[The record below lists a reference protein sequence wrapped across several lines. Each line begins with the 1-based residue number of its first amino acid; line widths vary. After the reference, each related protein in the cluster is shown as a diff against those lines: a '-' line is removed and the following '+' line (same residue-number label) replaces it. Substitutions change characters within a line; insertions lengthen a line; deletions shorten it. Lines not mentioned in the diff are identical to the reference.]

1 MNELLAPAGTLECA
15 VAAFE
20 SGADAVYAGVS
31 RFNARERNRN
41 FTYDEMSRL
50 SRYAKDS
57 GKKFYVTMNTLIKDG
72 EIDGFTAEL
81 ERLSRLEPDALI
93 VQDWGAVKIC
103 RDFFPEF
110 RLHASTQAGIHNR
123 AGLRVAARAGI
134 ARVILER
141 QLTLAEV
148 AALAERRP
156 TELEVFIHG
165 ALCCSLSGM
174 CCFSS
179 VQGGFSG
186 NRGKCK
192 QPCRRLYRN
201 ENGDRSPLFS
211 PDDLQAV
218 ALIHSLKQIGIDSFK
233 IEGRLKRAD
242 YVQKTVAAYRLL
254 LDNDA
259 SDKKVVEEAE
269 KILKGTAV
277 RAVGVGFYDEKNR
290 KSLLGKPSRQ
300 TGEAAAVLI
309 SADGLR
315 RTAKALTEVRLGD
328 KLRLGSDPDA
338 RIVTLKRIESNGKAV
353 GFVRPNGIFAFT
365 AGFPASGGGN
375 SKKEVLY
382 RIGTQIGKSPE
393 FLERMKR
400 FDDRRPLPLTVRL
413 TGEALSVA
421 VTGAPQ
427 TERRLPY
434 RPAAAE
440 TSAVDRETL
449 ERIFSRCGGV
459 GWKAGKV
466 TAEVEG
472 RWFVPVSLQ
481 KRWRREIEEV
491 WREAPV
497 RGRPRQEAVRAAAGA
512 WRSETVSDGTLTV
525 IGCRQT
531 PDGRPAVRCVREAET
546 AVAGDELLL
555 PCFLS
560 DSDTELWRKS
570 VEEALSRGVRRF
582 RLTSLFQLDFP
593 FPADALLTVSYP
605 LPAVNAFAARFF
617 VEFGCSRVQIW
628 PELNDGE
635 AAEAAAASG
644 CARERLV
651 SGGFPVLA
659 TRAAVR
665 GSAAF
670 SDGGD
675 PAFSGW
681 HIRRDR
687 QTGLN
692 FLFPDRPVA
701 AAPIPGCGE
710 FFAPAEN
717 PSAPPLSFPGLR

>member
-300 TGEAAAVLI
+300 TGEAAA
-309 SADGLR
+309 
-315 RTAKALTEVRLGD
+315 
-328 KLRLGSDPDA
+328 
-338 RIVTLKRIESNGKAV
+338 NGTHT
-353 GFVRPNGIFAFT
+353 GQ
-365 AGFPASGGGN
+365 AG
-375 SKKEVLY
+375 
-382 RIGTQIGKSPE
+382 
-393 FLERMKR
+393 
-400 FDDRRPLPLTVRL
+400 
-413 TGEALSVA
+413 
-421 VTGAPQ
+421 
-427 TERRLPY
+427 
-434 RPAAAE
+434 E
-440 TSAVDRETL
+440 T
-449 ERIFSRCGGV
+449 
-459 GWKAGKV
+459 
-466 TAEVEG
+466 
-472 RWFVPVSLQ
+472 
-481 KRWRREIEEV
+481 
-491 WREAPV
+491 
-497 RGRPRQEAVRAAAGA
+497 AAGA
-512 WRSETVSDGTLTV
+512 VPSA
-525 IGCRQT
+525 
-531 PDGRPAVRCVREAET
+531 RPQEAGET
-546 AVAGDELLL
+546 A
-555 PCFLS
+555 
-560 DSDTELWRKS
+560 
-570 VEEALSRGVRRF
+570 
-582 RLTSLFQLDFP
+582 
-593 FPADALLTVSYP
+593 
-605 LPAVNAFAARFF
+605 
-617 VEFGCSRVQIW
+617 
-628 PELNDGE
+628 
-635 AAEAAAASG
+635 
-644 CARERLV
+644 
-651 SGGFPVLA
+651 
-659 TRAAVR
+659 
-665 GSAAF
+665 
-670 SDGGD
+670 
-675 PAFSGW
+675 
-681 HIRRDR
+681 
-687 QTGLN
+687 
-692 FLFPDRPVA
+692 
-701 AAPIPGCGE
+701 
-710 FFAPAEN
+710 EN
-717 PSAPPLSFPGLR
+717 S

>member
-1 MNELLAPAGTLECA
+1 
-15 VAAFE
+15 
-20 SGADAVYAGVS
+20 
-31 RFNARERNRN
+31 
-41 FTYDEMSRL
+41 
-50 SRYAKDS
+50 
-57 GKKFYVTMNTLIKDG
+57 
-72 EIDGFTAEL
+72 
-81 ERLSRLEPDALI
+81 
-93 VQDWGAVKIC
+93 
-103 RDFFPEF
+103 
-110 RLHASTQAGIHNR
+110 
-123 AGLRVAARAGI
+123 
-134 ARVILER
+134 
-141 QLTLAEV
+141 
-148 AALAERRP
+148 
-156 TELEVFIHG
+156 
-165 ALCCSLSGM
+165 
-174 CCFSS
+174 
-179 VQGGFSG
+179 
-186 NRGKCK
+186 
-192 QPCRRLYRN
+192 
-201 ENGDRSPLFS
+201 
-211 PDDLQAV
+211 
-218 ALIHSLKQIGIDSFK
+218 
-233 IEGRLKRAD
+233 
-242 YVQKTVAAYRLL
+242 
-254 LDNDA
+254 
-259 SDKKVVEEAE
+259 
-269 KILKGTAV
+269 
-277 RAVGVGFYDEKNR
+277 
-290 KSLLGKPSRQ
+290 
-300 TGEAAAVLI
+300 
-309 SADGLR
+309 
-315 RTAKALTEVRLGD
+315 
-328 KLRLGSDPDA
+328 
-338 RIVTLKRIESNGKAV
+338 
-353 GFVRPNGIFAFT
+353 
-365 AGFPASGGGN
+365 
-375 SKKEVLY
+375 
-382 RIGTQIGKSPE
+382 
-393 FLERMKR
+393 MKR

-635 AAEAAAASG
+635 AAEAADASG